1 MRKKKRKKH
10 EKAKRSSTKN
20 NVKFGEKTDK
30 PPGCQTMFLF
40 LIALVASAGEPT
52 KCDVLKTKTAPTIAE
67 VYDCLDSMVLTTEQI
82 QEIID
87 SICTLAEGYVY
98 LDIAKQP
105 PQPADNP
112 AYFHTIDVVNE
123 FKKISTE
130 PTPLYKLNIEL
141 QKVVHNTYDGHFA
154 FVWSEND
161 QAAEKLGTVFIEG
174 LMAVLP
180 FVPRM
185 ADDGTFSA
193 KPNPYWEV
201 CFGANDEKIV
211 SHTINIF
218 GIGESAVDDIFA
230 GEMNAM
236 TNPSMAPYA
245 KECDCLLKVT
255 AKAHTEAEAEEML
268 RPVMAEVQEK
278 LGEVVYGVDV
288 DCIEQ
293 SVLKLLRE
301 KNMTFSAAE
310 SCTGGDVAKRFT
322 DMAGASSFFLGGVV
336 TYTNGAKAKLL
347 GIDRDMIED
356 KGAVSYE
363 VAKEMAEN
371 VRRIIGTDIG
381 VGVTGLAGPDGDGV
395 HEVGTVFVSMAT
407 SEQTWVNEL
416 HLGAYRT
423 RSFIRRM
430 AGNHVYDMMRRYLSG
445 LKVM

>member
-1 MRKKKRKKH
+1 MSKTYNTEIISVGTELLLGHVTNTDARDVSELLSKIGINVLYHTVVGDNPQRLEDCVKIARERADIIITTGGLGPTCDDLTKEILARAFDVKLVEDKREMDTLYDYINLGKKL
-10 EKAKRSSTKN
+10 TDN
-20 NVKFGEKTDK
+20 NFRQALLPEGCTVFHNTAGTA
-30 PPGCQTMFLF
+30 PGCAFEKD
-40 LIALVASAGEPT
+40 G
-52 KCDVLKTKTAPTIAE
+52 
-67 VYDCLDSMVLTTEQI
+67 
-82 QEIID
+82 
-87 SICTLAEGYVY
+87 
-98 LDIAKQP
+98 
-105 PQPADNP
+105 
-112 AYFHTIDVVNE
+112 
-123 FKKISTE
+123 
-130 PTPLYKLNIEL
+130 
-141 QKVVHNTYDGHFA
+141 KVVVMLPGPPK
-154 FVWSEND
+154 ECRIML
-161 QAAEKLGTVFIEG
+161 EK
-174 LMAVLP
+174 
-180 FVPRM
+180 
-185 ADDGTFSA
+185 SA
-193 KPNPYWEV
+193 IPYLRQLS
-201 CFGANDEKIV
+201 DEKIV

-293 SVLKLLRE
+293 SVLRLLRE
-301 KNMTFSAAE
+301 KNMTFSTAE

-347 GIDRDMIED
+347 GIDRDMIEN

-407 SEQTWVNEL
+407 AEQTWVNEL

>member
-1 MRKKKRKKH
+1 MSKTYNTEIISVGTELLLGHVTNTDARDVSELLSKIGINVLYHTVVGDNPQRLEECVKIARERADIIITTGGLGPTCDDLTKEILTRAFGVKLVEDKREMDTLYDYINLGKKL
-10 EKAKRSSTKN
+10 TDN
-20 NVKFGEKTDK
+20 NFRQALLPEGCTVFHNTAGTA
-30 PPGCQTMFLF
+30 PGC
-40 LIALVASAGEPT
+40 A
-52 KCDVLKTKTAPTIAE
+52 
-67 VYDCLDSMVLTTEQI
+67 
-82 QEIID
+82 
-87 SICTLAEGYVY
+87 
-98 LDIAKQP
+98 
-105 PQPADNP
+105 
-112 AYFHTIDVVNE
+112 
-123 FKKISTE
+123 FKKDG
-130 PTPLYKLNIEL
+130 
-141 QKVVHNTYDGHFA
+141 KVVVMLPGPPK
-154 FVWSEND
+154 ECRIML
-161 QAAEKLGTVFIEG
+161 EK
-174 LMAVLP
+174 
-180 FVPRM
+180 
-185 ADDGTFSA
+185 SA
-193 KPNPYWEV
+193 IPYLRQLS
-201 CFGANDEKIV
+201 DEKIV
-211 SHTINIF
+211 SHTVNIF

-293 SVLKLLRE
+293 SVLKLLRK

-322 DMAGASSFFLGGVV
+322 DMPGASSFFLGGVV

-356 KGAVSYE
+356 IGAVSYE

-371 VRRIIGTDIG
+371 VRRVIGTDIG

-407 SEQTWVNEL
+407 AEQTWVKEL
-416 HLGAYRT
+416 HLGEYRT